1 MPTKSDATA
10 DCRKEASCAAIAA
23 SHLFSSSFNVA
34 STLVFFAG
42 AAAAVEVGFPGAGA
56 AGFSF
61 FLAAGCF
68 AGVAVVFASGV
79 AAGVS
84 SMVVD
89 GFSSDAGDAV
99 SSSWANADVMKL
111 KAAMPINDVTSFI

>member
-1 MPTKSDATA
+1 M
-10 DCRKEASCAAIAA
+10 
-23 SHLFSSSFNVA
+23 
-34 STLVFFAG
+34 
-42 AAAAVEVGFPGAGA
+42 
-56 AGFSF
+56 
-61 FLAAGCF
+61 
-68 AGVAVVFASGV
+68 VFASGV

-111 KAAMPINDVTSFI
+111 KAAMPINDVISFI